1 MEEKSKYTK
10 TINWK
15 QFYRNVFA
23 LVIPIAI
30 QNLINVGVT
39 ATDVI
44 MLGKVG
50 EKVLSGASLAG
61 QIQYIMT
68 LIFYGVTSGATVLTA
83 QYWGK
88 KDTRTIEKV
97 LGIGLSAGLIVAV
110 VFAGAAL
117 GMPETLMRIYT
128 SDPEVIAEGVKYLRI
143 VGFSYVFMAVTQVY
157 LNIMRS
163 IERVMVATFIY
174 LISLLMNIVVNAVLI
189 FGLFGFPVMGVRG
202 AAIGTLCARAAE
214 TVMVL
219 VYAIFRNKVVSI
231 RLKDM
236 VKIDK
241 VLLKDFAVYSMP
253 VVLNELMWGLGT
265 SANTAVIG
273 HLGSA
278 AVAANSVA
286 QVARQLATVVTF
298 GISHAT
304 AIYLG
309 KTIGEGKM
317 ELAKAYGKRFVW
329 LSLILGI
336 LGGVLILISAPIANA
351 NLALTGPAKN
361 YLSFMFFVMSYFTV
375 AQAFN
380 TTMVVGVFRAGG
392 DTKFGLIM
400 DVSTMW
406 GFSILLGAVAAFI
419 LHASVPVV
427 YVILM
432 SDELIKVPITLKRY
446 LTYKWLRDV
455 TRELKELEEM

>member
-1 MEEKSKYTK
+1 MKEKNKYTK

-97 LGIGLSAGLIVAV
+97 LGMGLSAGLIVAV

-174 LISLLMNIVVNAVLI
+174 LI

-219 VYAIFRNKVVSI
+219 VYAIFRNKVVRI

-317 ELAKAYGKRFVW
+317 ELAKAYGKPFVW

-455 TRELKELEEM
+455 TREQKELEEM

>member
-1 MEEKSKYTK
+1 
-10 TINWK
+10 
-15 QFYRNVFA
+15 
-23 LVIPIAI
+23 
-30 QNLINVGVT
+30 
-39 ATDVI
+39 
-44 MLGKVG
+44 
-50 EKVLSGASLAG
+50 
-61 QIQYIMT
+61 
-68 LIFYGVTSGATVLTA
+68 
-83 QYWGK
+83 
-88 KDTRTIEKV
+88 
-97 LGIGLSAGLIVAV
+97 
-110 VFAGAAL
+110 
-117 GMPETLMRIYT
+117 
-128 SDPEVIAEGVKYLRI
+128 
-143 VGFSYVFMAVTQVY
+143 
-157 LNIMRS
+157 
-163 IERVMVATFIY
+163 
-174 LISLLMNIVVNAVLI
+174 
-189 FGLFGFPVMGVRG
+189 MGVRG

-219 VYAIFRNKVVSI
+219 VYAIFRNKVVRI

-286 QVARQLATVVTF
+286 QVGRQLATVVTF

-455 TRELKELEEM
+455 TREQKELEEM